1 MKRKKIDTAENTA
14 TMPIRIRLNL
24 KSFLTARAVPNAR
37 STFRTTTRT
46 RKSLEWQ
53 KRQKQPHWAF
63 PGVGVF
69 LPDFFGVV
77 APDFFGV
84 WTALGLVD
92 IEANGKRST
101 YGQKH

>member
-1 MKRKKIDTAENTA
+1 
-14 TMPIRIRLNL
+14 MPIRIRLYL
-24 KSFLTARAVPNAR
+24 KSFLTATAVPNAR

-53 KRQKQPHWAF
+53 KRQKGPHWVL

-92 IEANGKRST
+92 IEANGK
-101 YGQKH
+101 GQRTDKKH